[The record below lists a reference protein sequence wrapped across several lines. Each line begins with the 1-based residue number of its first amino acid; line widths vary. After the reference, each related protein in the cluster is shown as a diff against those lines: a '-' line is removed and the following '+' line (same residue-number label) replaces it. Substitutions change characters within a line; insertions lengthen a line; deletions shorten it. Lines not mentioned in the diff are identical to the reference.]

1 MTKRIEKDLEEVSV
15 NLFVNEYGSLRAV
28 YNRLY
33 TIMHVYYSGR
43 RQLVASGGAVPLE
56 KLVQM
61 RKDVVMRL
69 ERLDTLTKD
78 KQFPQKDFAGFAKEK
93 LDKMHLA
100 IGVMETASLIGEL
113 SSYSKTIMD
122 YMKFCCKF
130 AKKFITILS
139 DPVNQDLQSLKN
151 NLIILL
157 GQIDGLMKQPRSF
170 VKEKVTAPLGGHVSQ
185 ERGKTTVPL
194 METVSQGRGKTTVP
208 LMETVSQERDK
219 TTVPLS
225 GPLSLS
231 RREGVMGS
239 LTEIHSDLD
248 SSPEYN
254 YKELQSAPP
263 DGHSI
268 GAGLNRQQ
276 KVYFLPMEDVTPSP
290 LVPSVD
296 EALNI
301 LDKIN
306 LFKSKSRPLKTD
318 ENNDAQSVTGERDS
332 G

>member
-1 MTKRIEKDLEEVSV
+1 VTRRIEKDLEEVSV

-33 TIMHVYYSGR
+33 TIIHVYYSGR
-43 RQLVASGGAVPLE
+43 RQLIASGGAIPLE

-78 KQFPQKDFAGFAKEK
+78 KQFPQVDFAGFAKEK
-93 LDKMHLA
+93 LAKMHLA

-122 YMKFCCKF
+122 YMQVCCTF
-130 AKKFITILS
+130 AKKFIKILS
-139 DPVNQDLQSLKN
+139 DPVNQDLQALKN
-151 NLIILL
+151 NLATLL
-157 GQIDGLMKQPRSF
+157 GHIDGLMKQPRSS
-170 VKEKVTAPLGGHVSQ
+170 VREKVTAPLGGYVSQ

-194 METVSQGRGKTTVP
+194 METVSQ
-208 LMETVSQERDK
+208 ERSK
-219 TTVPLS
+219 MTGPLS

-231 RREGVMGS
+231 RREDVRGAP
-239 LTEIHSDLD
+239 TELHSDLD
-248 SSPEYN
+248 SSYEHPH
-254 YKELQSAPP
+254 KERQSASP
-263 DGHSI
+263 DGHSS

-276 KVYFLPMEDVTPSP
+276 KAYFLPTEDVTPSP
-290 LVPSVD
+290 LVSSVD

-301 LDKIN
+301 FDKIN
-306 LFKSKSRPLKTD
+306 LFKSKSKPLKID
-318 ENNDAQSVTGERDS
+318 ENNDIQGVTGEGDD